1 MTFAKRLR
9 RRYGEWRVE
18 AAISWRVPRENA
30 TAKLDLSD
38 ALFRFPSLASASCLN
53 ILSLRRCY

>member
-9 RRYGEWRVE
+9 RRYGEWRVK
-18 AAISWRVPRENA
+18 AAIAWRVPRENA

-38 ALFRFPSLASASCLN
+38 ALFHFPFLASALCLN
-53 ILSLRRCY
+53 VVSFRRCY